1 MDSSSHKFY
10 PEHGFD
16 SREYLETYFSNRPD
30 MVFEEDSLKFP
41 MECLHR
47 AFIEGHIKGDL
58 LIDISAGSFIHHLYT
73 ASGFFK
79 KILVLKCS
87 EQCIMELNRWINTRT
102 GAFDW
107 SHIMAYIKSLEGNS
121 DLCQDK
127 DMTLKTAITKTMKC
141 NIGKENL
148 TDPEVLPPADCV
160 ISMFMLDAIS
170 KDQAGYIKN
179 LRNFIKLLKPEG
191 YLILVGCL
199 NATYGMVGQDK
210 IHMCKYD
217 ENFVRKVFTS
227 EGLII
232 DHCAVHKRTSVSD
245 LCDYEAI
252 LFITAHRE
260 C

>member
-1 MDSSSHKFY
+1 MDSSSYKFY
-10 PEHGFD
+10 PEHDVD
-16 SREYLETYFSNRPD
+16 SREHLETYFSNRPD
-30 MVFEEDSLKFP
+30 MVFGEDTLKFP
-41 MECLHR
+41 MECLYR
-47 AFIEGHIKGDL
+47 AFSEGHIKGDL
-58 LIDISAGSFIHHLYT
+58 LIDISFGSHIHHLYT

-79 KILVLKCS
+79 QILVLKCS

-107 SHIMAYIKSLEGNS
+107 SHIMTYMKCLEGNS

-160 ISMFMLDAIS
+160 ISVCMLDTIS
-170 KDQAGYIKN
+170 KDQADYIKN
-179 LRNFIKLLKPEG
+179 LRKFIKLLKPEG
-191 YLILVGCL
+191 YLILMGGL
-199 NATYGMVGQDK
+199 NTTYVMVGQDK

-217 ENFVRKVFTS
+217 ENFVRKVFTN
-227 EGLII
+227 EGFII
-232 DHCAVHKRTSVSD
+232 DHWAVHKRTSVSD
-245 LCDYEAI
+245 LIDYDAI
-252 LFITAHRE
+252 LFIAAHRE